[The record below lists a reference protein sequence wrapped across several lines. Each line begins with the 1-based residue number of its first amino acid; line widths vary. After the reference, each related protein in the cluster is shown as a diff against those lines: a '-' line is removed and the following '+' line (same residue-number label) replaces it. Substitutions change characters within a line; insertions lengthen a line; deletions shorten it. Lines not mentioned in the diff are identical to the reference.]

1 MSHKKLRPF
10 IVKVSVLGYFP
21 ILIINII
28 KKVDEKNNNNYKNK
42 ILVVTD
48 IL

>member
-1 MSHKKLRPF
+1 MLN
-10 IVKVSVLGYFP
+10 

-28 KKVDEKNNNNYKNK
+28 KKVDEKKQKKYKNK

-48 IL
+48 NL